1 MELLFCI
8 VRGHRFV
15 EEILTGFLDVGIHG
29 ATVVDAKGMGEI
41 LTTQVPIFAGFKS
54 MFPVGG
60 GHTYLI
66 LAAVDCDVVDN
77 RSFSLIVDSKWELHR
92 QFAVQPVDNRVY
104 SCFPLESIEILK
116 KTVSQ

>member
-1 MELLFCI
+1 MELMCTI
-8 VRGHRFV
+8 VRQHRLV

-54 MFPVGG
+54 LFPVGG

-66 LAAVDCDVVDN
+66 MSVVGKDLIDVAMGVVDEAIGDFEEPG
-77 RSFSLIVDSKWELHR
+77 SGILFTVPLT
-92 QFAVQPVDNRVY
+92 RVKG
-104 SCFPLESIEILK
+104 LAGD
-116 KTVSQ
+116 V